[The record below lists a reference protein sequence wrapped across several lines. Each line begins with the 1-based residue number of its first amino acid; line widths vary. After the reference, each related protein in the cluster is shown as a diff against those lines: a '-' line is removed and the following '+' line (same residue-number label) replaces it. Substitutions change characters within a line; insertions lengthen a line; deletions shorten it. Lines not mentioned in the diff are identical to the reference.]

1 MLRILGRD
9 NSINVRKVLWLC
21 EELGQTYARE
31 DWGQGYRSTDD
42 PEFRAL
48 NPVGMI
54 PVVVDGEVVLWES
67 NVILRY
73 LAAKHGRTDLLPE
86 DPAARARVEIWMD
99 WQASD
104 FSNALRGAFHGLV
117 RKNPDYADPAAIEA
131 SRQAWIRMMEV
142 LEGQLKKTGGHVAG
156 PDFTLADIPIG
167 LTVNRWFMT
176 PIERPDLPE
185 VAAYY
190 DVLNERP
197 AYRAHGRNGVP

>member
-21 EELGQTYARE
+21 EELGQAYARE
-31 DWGQGYRSTDD
+31 DWGQGYRGTED
-42 PEFRAL
+42 PEFRGL
-48 NPVGMI
+48 NHVGMI
-54 PVVVDGEVVLWES
+54 PVLVDGEVVLWES

-86 DPAARARVEIWMD
+86 DPAARARVEVWMD

-117 RKNPDYADPAAIEA
+117 RRNPDYADPAVIEA
-131 SRQAWIRMMEV
+131 SRRAWIRMMEV
-142 LEGQLKKTGGHVAG
+142 LEGQLKKTGGHVASL
-156 PDFTLADIPIG
+156 DFTLADIPIG
-167 LTVNRWFMT
+167 LTVNRWYMT

-190 DVLNERP
+190 DRLNERP